1 MVNFAKVTVSTT
13 VTISL
18 AVHGFSYMSI
28 ARGNL
33 ASTLCGVIC
42 LNVLG
47 RRYVSLRLGLKDWRR
62 ITRFGLQMFAVS
74 VVGNIAA
81 KLSDLLLGRLVG
93 LSELGLYSRASG
105 LNSLLWENFHLTM
118 ARIVFVDF
126 SERRRRSMPLRESY
140 LKIVA
145 MITALLWPAFA
156 GMACS
161 QARSS

>member
-81 KLSDLLLGRLVG
+81 KLSDLLLGD
-93 LSELGLYSRASG
+93 
-105 LNSLLWENFHLTM
+105 W
-118 ARIVFVDF
+118 
-126 SERRRRSMPLRESY
+126 
-140 LKIVA
+140 
-145 MITALLWPAFA
+145 
-156 GMACS
+156 
-161 QARSS
+161 